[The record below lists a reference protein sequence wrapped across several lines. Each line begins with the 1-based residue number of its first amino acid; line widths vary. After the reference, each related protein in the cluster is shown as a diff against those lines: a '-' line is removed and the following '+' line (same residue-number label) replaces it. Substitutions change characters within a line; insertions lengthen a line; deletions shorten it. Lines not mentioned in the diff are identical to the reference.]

1 MNENDIDN
9 AGILIKKM
17 ITVSE
22 LKQLIKDILC
32 VAPDYG
38 KKLMAL
44 AEKHLLCGISVE
56 TAWEQ
61 RPYDDNR
68 IELDYD
74 NKDSYGVPRVKLK
87 WKLSQRDKKKPLVCM
102 QRLGRLF
109 IEKDIGRV
117 GMLPFL
123 GNNDD
128 FPQQFP
134 GMMHHLGGTPMSISP
149 KTGIVDEN
157 LKIFNV
163 DNVWL
168 AGSSVFRAAGHANPT
183 LTIVQLSL
191 RLADHLV
198 KSGKLT

>member
-1 MNENDIDN
+1 MDQYSIDN
-9 AGILIKKM
+9 AHILIKK
-17 ITVSE
+17 ILTDSE
-22 LKQLIKDILC
+22 LKQLIKDVLC

-44 AEKHLLCGISVE
+44 AEKNLLCRIYAE
-56 TAWEQ
+56 TVWEQ
-61 RPYDDNR
+61 KPYDDNR
-68 IELDYD
+68 IELDFD
-74 NKDSYGVPRVKLK
+74 NKDSYGVPRAKLK
-87 WKLSQRDKKKPLVCM
+87 WKVSQRDKKTPLVCM
-102 QRLGRLF
+102 QRLGQFF

-128 FPQQFP
+128 FPQEFP

-163 DNVWL
+163 DNVWV
-168 AGSSVFRAAGHANPT
+168 AGSSVFSAAGHANPT

-198 KSGKLT
+198 KSKKLT